1 MSFFMRSL
9 LRTIPL
15 IGALLLSASPAVA
28 DDFVYLK
35 CQVSTKST
43 VFNWDKTKEL
53 NHWDS
58 NTEILYKI
66 DTKREVLFTSSKH
79 ENTIKYEWQHPGF
92 IGWTEQISD
101 ERMSGKNVMYLQY
114 DPPEYVDGAMY
125 HSDRL
130 RRLKYFGSMY
140 GSCEGSDA
148 SAYEASK

>member
-1 MSFFMRSL
+1 MRSL

-58 NTEILYKI
+58 NTEILY
-66 DTKREVLFTSSKH
+66 SS
-79 ENTIKYEWQHPGF
+79 
-92 IGWTEQISD
+92 QI
-101 ERMSGKNVMYLQY
+101 L
-114 DPPEYVDGAMY
+114 AAL
-125 HSDRL
+125 H
-130 RRLKYFGSMY
+130 
-140 GSCEGSDA
+140 
-148 SAYEASK
+148 